1 MAVSTRFRHTHIVGT
16 HIVGTTHRGATVDA
30 TLIRR
35 PEVRL
40 FLTATSLLFV
50 ELLLIRWIPANVIY
64 VGFFR
69 NFLLMASFLG
79 IGVGILWGRD
89 PKRLPFS
96 PFGPLLLGLVVLVT
110 QFRVTIQLGD
120 PDEIFFGL
128 SESTGADVNFLVLP
142 ALVIIATVIMAG
154 LAVPLGR
161 LLTSMQPLK
170 AYTVDIIGSMTGV
183 ALFTVLSATGTPPI
197 VWFMVVAALAALMGL
212 GTGLGRRSIVT
223 AVAFAG
229 ILLIVFSSA
238 PRNQSWSPYYRIDE
252 YSAEGISA
260 LDVNGI
266 PHQAMWPVD
275 GPLDPFYEQ
284 VYRWFP
290 ERTYDRVLIVGAG
303 SGTDV
308 AVALKHGA
316 GHVDAVEIDPK
327 IQDIGVR
334 DHPNHPYADPRVT
347 RINDDGRAFLR
358 RTTESY
364 DLVVFAL
371 PDSLTLVSTSA
382 NLRLESFL
390 FTSEAFD
397 DVRAHLAPDGIFVM
411 YNYYRE
417 DWLPLKMAGML
428 EQSFGGPPIVKSY
441 GMSAAT
447 LAAGP
452 AVLALGGGDPP
463 GDSVDPIDLANAP
476 RPATDDWPFLY
487 LRERFIAPYYI
498 AALAIIIGF
507 AVLLVGRAARR
518 SGTSLR
524 QFSPHFFVLGVAF
537 LLLETKSLATFSL
550 LFGTTWIVNALVFFA
565 VLASVL
571 AAISLNQ
578 RVRFRSPILLYAGL
592 FGTIGLAIAL
602 PPASLLIEPIW
613 LRYIVAATLAFAPIF
628 FANLVF
634 SYSFRDTKAADMA
647 FASNL
652 LGAVVGGAIEYVAL
666 VTGYGW
672 LLVIVG
678 GLYATAWL
686 LATRVRLLADRSL
699 TVDTGTAHGQ
709 DLIAEPG

>member
-1 MAVSTRFRHTHIVGT
+1 M
-16 HIVGTTHRGATVDA
+16 
-30 TLIRR
+30 LILRR
-35 PEVRL
+35 PEMRL
-40 FLTATSLLFV
+40 FLTATTILFV

-69 NFLLMASFLG
+69 NFLLMAAFLG

-89 PKRLPFS
+89 PKRIAVS
-96 PFGPLLLGLVVLVT
+96 PFGPLLLALVILVT

-120 PDEIFFGL
+120 PGEIFFGL
-128 SESTGADVNFLVLP
+128 SESTGADINFLVLP

-161 LLTSMQPLK
+161 LLTSMPPLK
-170 AYTVDIIGSMTGV
+170 AYSIDILGSMTGV
-183 ALFTVLSATGTPPI
+183 ALFTLLSATGTAPI
-197 VWFMVVAALAALMGL
+197 VWFAIVAVLAALMGV
-212 GTGLGRRSIVT
+212 GTGLGRQSLIT
-223 AVAFAG
+223 AGSLAAV
-229 ILLIVFSSA
+229 LVVVFTNS
-238 PRNQSWSPYYRIDE
+238 PPNQTWSPYYRIDE
-252 YSAEGISA
+252 YSAGGISA
-260 LDVNGI
+260 IDVNGI
-266 PHQAMWPVD
+266 PHQAMWPID
-275 GPLDPFYEQ
+275 RDIDPFYEQ

-290 ERTYDRVLIVGAG
+290 DRTYERVLIVGAG
-303 SGTDV
+303 TGTDV

-316 GHVDAVEIDPK
+316 SHVDAVEIDPM
-327 IQDIGVR
+327 IQEIGVR
-334 DHPNHPYADPRVT
+334 DHPNRPYDDPRVR
-347 RINDDGRAFLR
+347 RIIDDGRAFLR
-358 RTTESY
+358 RTSESY

-397 DVRAHLAPDGIFVM
+397 DVRDRLTGDGIFVM
-411 YNYYRE
+411 YNFYRE
-417 DWLPLKMAGML
+417 DWLPQKMAAML
-428 EQSFGGPPIVKSY
+428 EQSFGSPPIIRAY
-441 GMSAAT
+441 GDAAAT

-452 AVLALGGGDPP
+452 AVRDLQGGSPP
-463 GDSVDPIDLANAP
+463 GDRVDPIDLAGAP
-476 RPATDDWPFLY
+476 EAATDDWPFLY
-487 LRERFIAPYYI
+487 LRERFIAPYYL
-498 AALAIIIGF
+498 AALAIIIAF
-507 AVLLVGRAARR
+507 AVLLVGRAAQR

-550 LFGTTWIVNALVFFA
+550 LFGTTWIVNSLVFFA

-571 AAISLNQ
+571 AAIFVNQ
-578 RVRFRSPILLYAGL
+578 RVRFRNPMLLYAAL
-592 FGTIGLAIAL
+592 FGSIALAIAL

-613 LRYIVAATLAFAPIF
+613 LRYVVAATLAFAPIF

-666 VTGYGW
+666 ISGYGW

-678 GLYATAWL
+678 ALYAAAWL
-686 LATRVRLLADRSL
+686 LATRLRFLSDRGLVSEDSRHLPALATES
-699 TVDTGTAHGQ
+699 G
-709 DLIAEPG
+709 

>member
-1 MAVSTRFRHTHIVGT
+1 MAVRYLSGLEF
-16 HIVGTTHRGATVDA
+16 
-30 TLIRR
+30 
-35 PEVRL
+35 RL
-40 FLTATSLLFV
+40 FLTATSILFV

-69 NFLLMASFLG
+69 NFLLMAAFLG

-89 PKRLPFS
+89 PNRIQLS
-96 PFGPLLLGLVVLVT
+96 PFGPLLLALVVLVT

-120 PDEIFFGL
+120 PGEIFFGL
-128 SESTGADVNFLVLP
+128 RESTAADINFLVLP

-161 LLTSMQPLK
+161 LLTAMPPLK
-170 AYTVDIIGSMTGV
+170 AYSIDIAGSMTGV
-183 ALFTVLSATGTPPI
+183 ALFTALSASGTPPV
-197 VWFMVVAALAALMGL
+197 VWFGVVAVLAGLMGL
-212 GTGLGRRSIVT
+212 GTGLGRRSLVT
-223 AVAFAG
+223 AVSLAAVLV
-229 ILLIVFSSA
+229 LLLRSA
-238 PRNQSWSPYYRIDE
+238 PPNQTWSPYYRIDE
-252 YSAEGISA
+252 YSAGGISSI
-260 LDVNGI
+260 DVNGI
-266 PHQAMWPVD
+266 PHQVLWPID
-275 GPLDPFYEQ
+275 EAIDPFYEQ

-290 ERTYDRVLIVGAG
+290 ERTFERVLIVGAG

-316 GHVDAVEIDPK
+316 SHVDAVEIDPR
-327 IQDIGVR
+327 IQEIGVR
-334 DHPNHPYADPRVT
+334 DHPNRPYDDPRVT
-347 RINDDGRAFLR
+347 RIIDDGRAYLR

-364 DLVVFAL
+364 DLVIFAL

-397 DVRAHLAPDGIFVM
+397 DVRARLSDDGIFVM

-417 DWLPLKMAGML
+417 DWLPQKMAAML
-428 EQSFGGPPIVKSY
+428 EKSFGSPPIIRSY
-441 GMSAAT
+441 GSAAAT

-452 AVLALGGGDPP
+452 LVRDLEGAGPP
-463 GDSVDPIDLANAP
+463 GEGVDPIELAGAP
-476 RPATDDWPFLY
+476 EPATDDWPFLY
-487 LRERFIAPYYI
+487 LRERFIAPYYLG
-498 AALAIIIGF
+498 ALAIIIAF
-507 AVLLVGRAARR
+507 AVLLVGRAAQR

-524 QFSPHFFVLGVAF
+524 QFRPHFFVLGVAF

-550 LFGTTWIVNALVFFA
+550 LFGTTWIVNSLVFFA

-571 AAISLNQ
+571 AAIFVNQ
-578 RVRFRSPILLYAGL
+578 RVRFRNPMLLYAAL
-592 FGTIGLAIAL
+592 FGSIALAIAL
-602 PPASLLIEPIW
+602 PPASLLIEPIG
-613 LRYIVAATLAFAPIF
+613 LRYLVAAVLAFAPIF

-666 VTGYGW
+666 ISGYGW

-678 GLYATAWL
+678 ALYAAAWL
-686 LATRVRLLADRSL
+686 LATRVRLMADRELSA
-699 TVDTGTAHGQ
+699 G
-709 DLIAEPG
+709 

>member
-1 MAVSTRFRHTHIVGT
+1 MLRRMTSLFARLGT
-16 HIVGTTHRGATVDA
+16 PPPV
-30 TLIRR
+30 LRR
-35 PEVRL
+35 PETRL

-89 PKRLPFS
+89 PNRVKVSL
-96 PFGPLLLGLVVLVT
+96 FGPLLLALTVLVT
-110 QFRVTIQLGD
+110 QFTVTIQVNS

-128 SESTGADVNFLVLP
+128 SESSAADINFLVLP
-142 ALVIIATVIMAG
+142 ALALLATLIMAG
-154 LAVPLGR
+154 LAVPLGG
-161 LLTSMQPLK
+161 LLTSMPPLK
-170 AYTVDIIGSMTGV
+170 AYSIDILGSMTGV
-183 ALFTVLSATGTPPI
+183 AIFTLLSAAATTPVVWFGVVAILASVLGLAAGLRRSSLVTVASLAGVFVLVVNSTPP
-197 VWFMVVAALAALMGL
+197 AQ
-212 GTGLGRRSIVT
+212 T
-223 AVAFAG
+223 
-229 ILLIVFSSA
+229 
-238 PRNQSWSPYYRIDE
+238 WSPYYRIDE
-252 YSAEGISA
+252 YQSGDIRSIN
-260 LDVNGI
+260 VNGI
-266 PHQAMWPVD
+266 PHQAMWPID
-275 GPLDPFYEQ
+275 SEIDPFYEQ

-290 ERTYDRVLIVGAG
+290 DRTYDRVLIVGAG

-308 AVALKHGA
+308 AMALKHGA
-316 GHVDAVEIDPK
+316 GHIDAVEIDPK
-327 IQDIGVR
+327 IQEIGVR
-334 DHPNHPYADPRVT
+334 GHPDRPYDDPRVT
-347 RINDDGRAFLR
+347 RIIDDGRAFLR
-358 RTTESY
+358 RTTERY

-397 DVRAHLAPDGIFVM
+397 DVRDHLTDDGMFVM

-417 DWLPLKMAGML
+417 DWLPLKMAAML
-428 EQSFGGPPIVKSY
+428 AQSFGSPPIMRAY
-441 GMSAAT
+441 GNTAAT
-447 LAAGP
+447 LGAGP
-452 AVLALGGGDPP
+452 AVQALGGGPPP
-463 GDSVDPIDLANAP
+463 GGDVDSIDLAGAP
-476 RPATDDWPFLY
+476 QPATDDWPFLY

-507 AVLLVGRAARR
+507 AVLLVGRAAQR

-524 QFSPHFFVLGVAF
+524 QFSPHFFVLGAAF

-571 AAISLNQ
+571 AAIAVNQ
-578 RVRFRSPILLYAGL
+578 RVRFRNPALLYVGL
-592 FGTIGLAIAL
+592 FGTIGLAVLL

-613 LRYIVAATLAFAPIF
+613 LRYVVASALAFAPIF

-666 VTGYGW
+666 ISGYSW
-672 LLVIVG
+672 LLALVAA
-678 GLYATAWL
+678 LYAAAWL
-686 LATRVRLLADRSL
+686 LATHLRLLSDRELAPSAPPL
-699 TVDTGTAHGQ
+699 PPEVQVAQ
-709 DLIAEPG
+709 